1 MNEKKEEELTSQ
13 EKQVLELMRKVDFG
27 EIRIIINNGK
37 PVRVEEV
44 KKSILIS

>member
-1 MNEKKEEELTSQ
+1 MNDKKEELTSQ
-13 EKQVLELMRKVDFG
+13 EKQVLDLMRQVEYG

>member
-1 MNEKKEEELTSQ
+1 MSDKKEELTSQ
-13 EKQVLELMRKVDFG
+13 EKQVLDLMRQVEFG

>member
-1 MNEKKEEELTSQ
+1 MNDKKEELTSQ
-13 EKQVLELMRKVDFG
+13 EKQVLDLMRQVEFG